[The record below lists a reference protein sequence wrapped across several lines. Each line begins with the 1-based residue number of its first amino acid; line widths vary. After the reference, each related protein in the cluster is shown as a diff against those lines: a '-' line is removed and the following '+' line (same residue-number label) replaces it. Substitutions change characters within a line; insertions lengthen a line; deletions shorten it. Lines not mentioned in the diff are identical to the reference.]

1 MSQEDLDALKNASAI
16 IERFGG
22 IRPMAAK
29 VGAPVTTVQGW
40 KKRDVIPGGRRDDV
54 IKAANENSIDLSDL
68 LNNEKSSI
76 TAASVASVE
85 KGVKAAES
93 AFIDKPKTAAN
104 GNDDIKITVEPIA
117 APKTTYAPRIDT
129 THDDL
134 MAAIAQGQKKAV
146 SASIWTALAIALV
159 LGGAGTLALLPSAKK
174 IEKHETQLAEL
185 EGKMGAIDEDV
196 QAMNENAESIRSLVP
211 EEMRRRMAELKAE
224 AGVITEDVKKAA
236 AQAQDLSKAV
246 LATNAGSLSDRLS
259 VIEAKLGDVEGG
271 QAVKDLTSRI
281 RNLEVTVAGQDQLS
295 ASVAELTK
303 IVDAIDGQ
311 VNMLDDKM
319 AEVQQNPQSPLG
331 QTLEGV
337 SGNDM
342 KAAALLIAF
351 SQLRDSLNRNVP
363 FEDDLVLL
371 QKLVGDEDP
380 ELQAALQ
387 RLAPQAEKGGVL
399 TSDGLSK
406 EFKGYAGDIVSS
418 SLKGEDISAA
428 EKAKIRITQMLNVKK
443 DGELVGGTDT
453 QKIVAKAQKQ
463 LDDNDIQG
471 AVATLQTLDGNAK
484 TTAEP
489 FIQQAEAAVLAE
501 NIQNMLRQMI
511 VANVGANMNTAT
523 GSTGTT
529 TVKSVTDKVQA
540 VLPKENV
547 VKDEESGF
555 AILPAPKGFKGFS
568 PGETK

>member
-1 MSQEDLDALKNASAI
+1 MSQEDLDALKNASVI

-40 KKRDVIPGGRRDDV
+40 KKRDVIPGGRREDV
-54 IKAANENSIDLSDL
+54 IRAANENSIDLSDIL
-68 LNNEKSSI
+68 SDAPAVTGATIAN
-76 TAASVASVE
+76 VE
-85 KGVKAAES
+85 KGVKAVDS
-93 AFIDKPKTAAN
+93 AFIEKTKAAN

-117 APKTTYAPRIDT
+117 PPRTSYAPRIDT
-129 THDDL
+129 THEDL
-134 MAAIAQGQKKAV
+134 MAAIARGQKKAV
-146 SASIWTALAIALV
+146 SASMWTALGIALV
-159 LGGAGTLALLPSAKK
+159 LGAAGTLALWPSAQK
-174 IEKHETQLAEL
+174 IEKHEQQLATLNGEMKEL
-185 EGKMGAIDEDV
+185 
-196 QAMNENAESIRSLVP
+196 NESAGFIKDMVP
-211 EEMRRRMAELKAE
+211 EDMRKKMAELKAE
-224 AGVITEDVKKAA
+224 ATVIGEDVKKVAV
-236 AQAQDLSKAV
+236 QAQDLSKAV

-271 QAVKDLTSRI
+271 QAVQDLTARI
-281 RNLEVTVAGQDQLS
+281 RNLEVTIAGQQQLS
-295 ASVAELTK
+295 ASVTELTK

-351 SQLRDSLNRNVP
+351 SQLRDSLNRNAP
-363 FEDDLVLL
+363 FEQDLVLL
-371 QKLVGDEDP
+371 QKLVGNEDP

-399 TSDGLSK
+399 TADGLSE
-406 EFKGYAGDIVSS
+406 EFKGYAGDIVFS

-428 EKAKIRITQMLNVKK
+428 DKAKVRITQVLNVKK
-443 DGELVGGTDT
+443 DGELLGGTET
-453 QKIVAKAQKQ
+453 QKTVARAQEQ
-463 LDDNDIQG
+463 LNGNDIQG
-471 AVATLQTLDGNAK
+471 AIATLQTLDGEAK
-484 TTAEP
+484 TKAQP

-501 NIQNMLRQMI
+501 QIQNMLRQMI
-511 VANVGANMNTAT
+511 VANVGSNMSTAT
-523 GSTGTT
+523 GSAGTAT
-529 TVKSVTDKVQA
+529 LKTITDKAQA
-540 VLPKENV
+540 IMPKENV
-547 VKDEESGF
+547 VKDGESGF

-568 PGETK
+568 PGETQ

>member
-1 MSQEDLDALKNASAI
+1 M
-16 IERFGG
+16 
-22 IRPMAAK
+22 
-29 VGAPVTTVQGW
+29 
-40 KKRDVIPGGRRDDV
+40 
-54 IKAANENSIDLSDL
+54 
-68 LNNEKSSI
+68 
-76 TAASVASVE
+76 
-85 KGVKAAES
+85 
-93 AFIDKPKTAAN
+93 
-104 GNDDIKITVEPIA
+104 
-117 APKTTYAPRIDT
+117 
-129 THDDL
+129 
-134 MAAIAQGQKKAV
+134 
-146 SASIWTALAIALV
+146 
-159 LGGAGTLALLPSAKK
+159 
-174 IEKHETQLAEL
+174 
-185 EGKMGAIDEDV
+185 
-196 QAMNENAESIRSLVP
+196 
-211 EEMRRRMAELKAE
+211 
-224 AGVITEDVKKAA
+224 
-236 AQAQDLSKAV
+236 
-246 LATNAGSLSDRLS
+246 
-259 VIEAKLGDVEGG
+259 
-271 QAVKDLTSRI
+271 
-281 RNLEVTVAGQDQLS
+281 
-295 ASVAELTK
+295 
-303 IVDAIDGQ
+303 
-311 VNMLDDKM
+311 
-319 AEVQQNPQSPLG
+319 
-331 QTLEGV
+331 
-337 SGNDM
+337 
-342 KAAALLIAF
+342 
-351 SQLRDSLNRNVP
+351 
-363 FEDDLVLL
+363 
-371 QKLVGDEDP
+371 
-380 ELQAALQ
+380 Q